1 MTKPGTNDLFGSLK
15 AYATRVLGD
24 EINPEK
30 SAAAMSGWLKES
42 SEALRDKVE
51 KEVERTV
58 KRLGLAKQSEVTE
71 LRKELAA
78 IRRESSGKSA
88 QVNSKKAPAKKVVK
102 KAPAKKAPAKK
113 APAKKAPAKKAPA
126 KKAPAKKV
134 AKKAG
139 KKSSKKVAAKK
150 SSKAGK

>member
-1 MTKPGTNDLFGSLK
+1 MTKPGANDLFGSLK

-42 SEALRDKVE
+42 GDALREKVE

-58 KRLGLAKQSEVTE
+58 KRLGLAKQSEVSA
-71 LRKELAA
+71 LRKEVAA
-78 IRRESSGKSA
+78 LRRDISGKSEKVTA
-88 QVNSKKAPAKKVVK
+88 KKKASTKSAVK
-102 KAPAKKAPAKK
+102 KTAAKKAAPKKSAKK
-113 APAKKAPAKKAPA
+113 ATS
-126 KKAPAKKV
+126 
-134 AKKAG
+134 
-139 KKSSKKVAAKK
+139 KS

>member
-42 SEALRDKVE
+42 SDALRDKVE

-58 KRLGLAKQSEVTE
+58 KRLGLAKQSEVSA
-71 LRKELAA
+71 LRKEVAA
-78 IRRESSGKSA
+78 LRRDISGKSEK
-88 QVNSKKAPAKKVVK
+88 VSGKKSAVK
-102 KAPAKKAPAKK
+102 KTAAKKAAPKK
-113 APAKKAPAKKAPA
+113 S
-126 KKAPAKKV
+126 AKKV
-134 AKKAG
+134 AS
-139 KKSSKKVAAKK
+139 KS

>member
-1 MTKPGTNDLFGSLK
+1 MTKPGANDLFGSLK

-71 LRKELAA
+71 LRKELVAL
-78 IRRESSGKSA
+78 RREVTGKGA
-88 QVNSKKAPAKKVVK
+88 KVNLKKAPVKKVAKKS
-102 KAPAKKAPAKK
+102 
-113 APAKKAPAKKAPA
+113 
-126 KKAPAKKV
+126 PAKKV
-134 AKKAG
+134 AKKATKKSTT
-139 KKSSKKVAAKK
+139 KKSSKV
-150 SSKAGK
+150 GK

>member
-42 SEALRDKVE
+42 SDALRDKVE

-58 KRLGLAKQSEVTE
+58 KRLGLAKQSEVSA
-71 LRKELAA
+71 LRKEVAA
-78 IRRESSGKSA
+78 LRRDISGKSEK
-88 QVNSKKAPAKKVVK
+88 VTAKKSASTKSAVK
-102 KAPAKKAPAKK
+102 KTAAKKAAPKK
-113 APAKKAPAKKAPA
+113 S
-126 KKAPAKKV
+126 AKKV
-134 AKKAG
+134 AS
-139 KKSSKKVAAKK
+139 KSSSK
-150 SSKAGK
+150 SSSKVGK

>member
-1 MTKPGTNDLFGSLK
+1 MTKPGANDLFGSLK

-71 LRKELAA
+71 LRKELVAL
-78 IRRESSGKSA
+78 RREVTGKGVK
-88 QVNSKKAPAKKVVK
+88 VNL
-102 KAPAKKAPAKK
+102 
-113 APAKKAPAKKAPA
+113 KKAPAKKAPA

-134 AKKAG
+134 PAKKVAKKAA
-139 KKSSKKVAAKK
+139 KKSTTKK

>member
-1 MTKPGTNDLFGSLK
+1 MTKPGANDLFGSLK

-71 LRKELAA
+71 LRKELVAL
-78 IRRESSGKSA
+78 RREVTGKGA
-88 QVNSKKAPAKKVVK
+88 KVNLKKAPAKKVVK
-102 KAPAKKAPAKK
+102 KV
-113 APAKKAPAKKAPA
+113 A

-134 AKKAG
+134 AKNAAKKA
-139 KKSSKKVAAKK
+139 AAKK

>member
-42 SEALRDKVE
+42 GDALRDKVE

-58 KRLGLAKQSEVTE
+58 KRLGLAKQSEVSA
-71 LRKELAA
+71 LRKEVAA
-78 IRRESSGKSA
+78 LRRDISGKSEKVTA
-88 QVNSKKAPAKKVVK
+88 TKSASKKSAVK
-102 KAPAKKAPAKK
+102 KTAAKKAAPKK
-113 APAKKAPAKKAPA
+113 S
-126 KKAPAKKV
+126 AKKV
-134 AKKAG
+134 AS
-139 KKSSKKVAAKK
+139 KS